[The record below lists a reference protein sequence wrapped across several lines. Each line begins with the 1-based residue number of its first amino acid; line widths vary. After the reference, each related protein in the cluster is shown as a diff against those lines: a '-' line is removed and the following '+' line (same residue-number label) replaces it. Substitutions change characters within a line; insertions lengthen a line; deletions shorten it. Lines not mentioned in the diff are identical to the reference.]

1 MSSPATFAAPTPVAV
16 AAANSRVDDTA
27 ATSPSPSSTEPRKR
41 SRGTSITESILNA
54 RPPLGALAATGEAFG
69 SAPSLADLR
78 RNSVGTVERRRSLV
92 GRRKSSLSPAGSSP
106 MVNMSTPILESHRE
120 EARPPAA
127 VGSSLVDATAESE
140 KRSRQVGGGDGA
152 ADELGTYDDAGEEKP
167 GAWATT
173 KEGLKAF
180 WKWFTTPLGF
190 FITIYMLN
198 GMAPPCFFL

>member
-1 MSSPATFAAPTPVAV
+1 M
-16 AAANSRVDDTA
+16 VD
-27 ATSPSPSSTEPRKR
+27 R
-41 SRGTSITESILNA
+41 
-54 RPPLGALAATGEAFG
+54 
-69 SAPSLADLR
+69 
-78 RNSVGTVERRRSLV
+78 
-92 GRRKSSLSPAGSSP
+92 
-106 MVNMSTPILESHRE
+106 STPILESHRE

-140 KRSRQVGGGDGA
+140 KRPRQVGGEDGA
-152 ADELGTYDDAGEEKP
+152 AGSYADAGEEKP